1 MLFFSFCLEVLYKN
15 SVPIIE
21 EEGGQWGGTN
31 TPTTHKSRSS
41 FHLPQLPFPFSEQKQ
56 KNIFYYYLNCYDNS
70 VYLRFLPHD
79 RKICFRKSH
88 FNLRTCVSKEM
99 KEKETKNSSV
109 WGVQQRKQSGESLT
123 HVYTQSTGDSAP
135 SSGAH
140 VHSWWRPEALR
151 DGQPKQVPGVLLS
164 FSQRPGYRDQWNKI
178 DNSEVTPKVS
188 IFYKD
193 AKAIQRK
200 TVFSKNGAGAIGY
213 L

>member
-1 MLFFSFCLEVLYKN
+1 
-15 SVPIIE
+15 
-21 EEGGQWGGTN
+21 
-31 TPTTHKSRSS
+31 
-41 FHLPQLPFPFSEQKQ
+41 
-56 KNIFYYYLNCYDNS
+56 
-70 VYLRFLPHD
+70 
-79 RKICFRKSH
+79 
-88 FNLRTCVSKEM
+88 M

-123 HVYTQSTGDSAP
+123 HVYMQSTGDSAP

>member
-1 MLFFSFCLEVLYKN
+1 
-15 SVPIIE
+15 
-21 EEGGQWGGTN
+21 
-31 TPTTHKSRSS
+31 
-41 FHLPQLPFPFSEQKQ
+41 
-56 KNIFYYYLNCYDNS
+56 
-70 VYLRFLPHD
+70 
-79 RKICFRKSH
+79 
-88 FNLRTCVSKEM
+88 M

-200 TVFSKNGAGAIGY
+200 TVFSKNGAGALGY